1 MIETILLCIAG
12 FLGVLFVIKLFTL
25 LAFWILE
32 GIRIFRKKQMKIK
45 EILAWILSLILLVGC
60 PLYLGIL
67 IIWITL
73 HEPFEEVVRLSLCAI
88 ATVAL
93 AEVWYTA
100 FSCVMEL
107 KKLKKEKESED

>member
-1 MIETILLCIAG
+1 
-12 FLGVLFVIKLFTL
+12 
-25 LAFWILE
+25 
-32 GIRIFRKKQMKIK
+32 MKIQ
-45 EILAWILSLILLVGC
+45 EILAWILCLILIVGC

-73 HEPFEEVVRLSLCAI
+73 HEPFEDVVRLSLCAI

-93 AEVWYTA
+93 AETWYTA

-107 KKLKKEKESED
+107 KKLKKEKKNEN